1 MKKKIIAM
9 LAAMMCLASSS
20 LSYSSV
26 AIAANSLNSNDIAE
40 VKISSSNLKEC
51 NLVTESKNDGC
62 WINFDL
68 VSGAFAMSGNNH
80 QSFSIIGSFERKDND
95 LYLYPENGSA
105 EFYILHREEDH
116 FVSQS
121 DEIGVQLKAD
131 LVFYADNDAFWEI
144 LLDWTL
150 SGNEPSNTGETA
162 EQNTPFIMGDVND
175 DDTFEDAE
183 CAMTVTVSEI
193 NGETLLV
200 KSSDGKGELLT
211 LSTKYLDSS
220 IQPKVGMK
228 LEVVYTG
235 GILQTY
241 PCQFGNVKKVSVVS
255 DNTTLMG
262 DVNADGEF
270 GIADVIL
277 LQKWLLAVPDTH
289 LANWKAANFCDD
301 DRLNVF
307 DLCLMKRALIEQHQQ
322 RQITVDDIVSLSKKG
337 DDLTVADFA
346 PFKGEDI
353 GSGLYVMKYEV
364 AGREDQYYL
373 LVGSDGSDKP
383 DYAKLVNI
391 ENDGK
396 WDEIDI
402 RSEEFQ
408 NAAEIYE
415 NWNKGTD
422 TEENRASART
432 LGDYALEKLKDGTYS
447 LDTVIDSENASELMD
462 EGTAALMDKDEFT
475 SMEFLDEHTVMINLN
490 YGLLGVQGYLV
501 TDGTLTFEPDTQVSV
516 PDNGF
521 DGNVINIEWADGN
534 LYYFT
539 AGL

>member
-1 MKKKIIAM
+1 MKKRLFAVVTASLM
-9 LAAMMCLASSS
+9 LAAAMPGVSVNAFAVDSAEASVSAPPDTEAIELDWLPETEAEYQDFVNEYGH
-20 LSYSSV
+20 LSVHDRYIIYCDEINYSTG
-26 AIAANSLNSNDIAE
+26 AE
-40 VKISSSNLKEC
+40 VVVKQSGDGEVKKVKEYDISDELAPPGTPSKVVMVFVA
-51 NLVTESKNDGC
+51 VTPGD
-62 WINFDL
+62 IQL
-68 VSGAFAMSGNNH
+68 T
-80 QSFSIIGSFERKDND
+80 I
-95 LYLYPENGSA
+95 
-105 EFYILHREEDH
+105 
-116 FVSQS
+116 SQS
-121 DEIGVQLKAD
+121 KYWDPNAELTEKESGTYVVKDDYTIEEKTNSDE
-131 LVFYADNDAFWEI
+131 FM
-144 LLDWTL
+144 
-150 SGNEPSNTGETA
+150 
-162 EQNTPFIMGDVND
+162 MGDVN
-175 DDTFEDAE
+175 
-183 CAMTVTVSEI
+183 
-193 NGETLLV
+193 N
-200 KSSDGKGELLT
+200 DG
-211 LSTKYLDSS
+211 S
-220 IQPKVGMK
+220 
-228 LEVVYTG
+228 
-235 GILQTY
+235 
-241 PCQFGNVKKVSVVS
+241 FNVS
-255 DNTTLMG
+255 D
-262 DVNADGEF
+262 V
-270 GIADVIL
+270 VL

-307 DLCLMKRALIEQHQQ
+307 DLCLMKRALIEQRQQ
-322 RQITVDDIVSLSKKG
+322 RQITVEDIISLSKKG
-337 DDLTVADFA
+337 YDLTVADFA
-346 PFKGEDI
+346 SFKGEDI

-408 NAAEIYE
+408 NAVEIYE

-447 LDTVIDSENASELMD
+447 LDTVIDSENAAELMD

-475 SMEFLDEHTVMINLN
+475 SMEFLDKHTVMINLN